1 MKINKIKNSYKGF
14 IPYQSEFSH
23 FHASWAKNHRG
34 WAKMK
39 RSNKRLAK
47 HRELRII
54 RGFLVEESCLFF
66 S

>member
-1 MKINKIKNSYKGF
+1 MSKKILKVYKGF
-14 IPYQSEFSH
+14 IPRQSEFSH
-23 FHASWAKNHRG
+23 SYASWAKNHRG

-47 HRELRII
+47 HRERQII
-54 RGFLVEESCLFF
+54 KEFLAEESYLFF